1 MPSNANSKL
10 SSVNAIVERSSFA
23 YRSKIGFVVAGHQ
36 SMCFSHANRLHFRL
50 RCLTCG
56 VQRSY
61 LFHTEVFDSLISR
74 VTCPSTSLWGKP
86 WGFGAPIAL
95 SACSVLFQM
104 LPFSYWTYKPMSS
117 FGLTKQL
124 PVFRFP
130 GSSEKLEMRGIALR
144 TSRLLSERSTIWAT
158 SPLRKRGAN
167 ANFNLPSVNALLE
180 RSSFAYRSKNG
191 FVVAGHQSMCFS
203 HANRLHFRLRCLTCG
218 VQRSYLFHTA
228 VFDSLISRVTCPS
241 TSLWGKPC
249 GFGAPIAFSAC
260 SVLFQMLPF
269 SYWTYKPMS
278 SFGLTKQ
285 LPVFRFPG
293 SSEKLE
299 MRGFDLRTS
308 RMLSERSTIW
318 ATSPL
323 RKRGA
328 NAISNLSS
336 VNAIVERSSFAYR
349 SKNGF
354 VDAGHQSM
362 CFSHANRLPFQ
373 LTCLAGGVQR
383 SYLFHTEVF
392 DSLFSRAMF
401 PSTSSWGTP
410 WRMAELIA
418 FSASSVLFQMLHSAN
433 STYVWMSFFD
443 LTN

>member
-1 MPSNANSKL
+1 MPSNAISKL

-158 SPLRKRGAN
+158 SPLRKRGTN

-203 HANRLHFRLRCLTCG
+203 HANRLHFRLRCLTSG
-218 VQRSYLFHTA
+218 VQRSYFFHTA

-249 GFGAPIAFSAC
+249 GFGGTNRFLS
-260 SVLFQMLPF
+260 MLCTV
-269 SYWTYKPMS
+269 SDA
-278 SFGLTKQ
+278 SFCILDIQTHVFFRSNKQ
-285 LPVFRFPG
+285 LPVFRILI
-293 SSEKLE
+293 SSLLWK
-299 MRGFDLRTS
+299 
-308 RMLSERSTIW
+308 IW
-318 ATSPL
+318 
-323 RKRGA
+323 RCGA
-328 NAISNLSS
+328 
-336 VNAIVERSSFAYR
+336 
-349 SKNGF
+349 
-354 VDAGHQSM
+354 SM
-362 CFSHANRLPFQ
+362 PVPMACKANDLPFV
-373 LTCLAGGVQR
+373 LHPRWWNGEL
-383 SYLFHTEVF
+383 
-392 DSLFSRAMF
+392 M
-401 PSTSSWGTP
+401 TS
-410 WRMAELIA
+410 EA
-418 FSASSVLFQMLHSAN
+418 FLLLMQ
-433 STYVWMSFFD
+433 
-443 LTN
+443 